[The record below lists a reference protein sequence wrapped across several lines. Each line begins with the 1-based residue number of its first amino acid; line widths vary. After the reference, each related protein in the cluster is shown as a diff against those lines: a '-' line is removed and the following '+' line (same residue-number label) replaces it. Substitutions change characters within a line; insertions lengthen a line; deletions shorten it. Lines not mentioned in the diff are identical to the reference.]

1 MASRL
6 ENVCVLFFCSPSRSP
21 IFWYVVLSH
30 SVFIIHILVSFTET
44 EKEQTIHHR
53 IKRGGYKKKKGNPS
67 SSASGYYA
75 LPIPSLPQNVD
86 KNRMRFLTRPNQK
99 LINLANTIVNRRQG
113 ILPPTVNNL
122 PPDPR

>member
-1 MASRL
+1 MGKSADRG
-6 ENVCVLFFCSPSRSP
+6 
-21 IFWYVVLSH
+21 
-30 SVFIIHILVSFTET
+30 ILVGESSEFTYLKNILNYFTEI
-44 EKEQTIHHR
+44 EKERTHLR

-113 ILPPTVNNL
+113 VLPPSVNNL